1 MKKTTMT
8 GFLRGRMFL
17 LIHCAALLIWQPF
30 SSFGQQSE
38 EDWLTWSPVSE
49 IPDSLGLGGAIAGV
63 HHGVILVAGGSNFLD
78 PVWEGGEKKYHKEI
92 FVLRTNDVGEQT
104 WANGGELPF
113 AVSNGA
119 SVSTPYGVFNIG
131 GMNQEGD
138 LDRIVLLKWNSIK
151 QEIET
156 DTLFPRLPQTVS
168 YPSATY
174 LNGSIYV
181 AGGKNEANPGGLN
194 NFWKLD
200 LSVGWSERDKMEW
213 KELPVW
219 PGPGRYGS
227 VLLSQ
232 NNGYNHCLYLISG
245 KSHDDYLTDVF
256 EYNPIHGDA
265 RSTWIQKSDAP
276 RAAMVAAAATI
287 GQTHLMVFSGSDGHD
302 VDKIMELKDQYS
314 FTRDILAYHT
324 ITDTWIKV
332 GELPFGVVAT
342 HALHWNDGWL
352 IPGGEIRPGRR
363 TNVVL
368 YGQPDSIAEKSFLHW
383 LDYTVLGFYFLFIT
397 LMGTYFSRQKD
408 KGTKGYFLGGGKIPF
423 WVAGLSIMASSVS
436 SIGFM
441 ATPSKSF
448 ATDWAYFAG
457 SMTMFIV
464 IPIVV
469 FAFIPFYHKLKV
481 VSAYEYLEERFNVI
495 IRLFA
500 AAVYSMFQIAA
511 RMSIVLYLPGIALSA
526 ITGMNVY
533 MAILLMGVLGT
544 AYTIL
549 GGMKAV
555 IWMEVLEGTILIS
568 GAMLCILVAV
578 ISLDGSPVPYFQEAI
593 SNQKFNIGDITDWDY
608 ATASLWVVIFGNIF
622 YRLSTYTSDQS
633 IVQRYMVTSDI
644 RKAQKASWT
653 SLGLLFPWAILVFM
667 LGTVLFIFYK
677 ANPGMLNPL
686 VNPDGVLPMFISQS
700 MPVGLRGLI
709 IAAIFSA
716 AISSL
721 DGSMHSTSTVI
732 VTDFYKRFFP
742 NSSEQDHLKVA
753 KWLIALFGIFGTGI
767 SLIMVTQNHI
777 SIWDVFLEFTGL
789 FGGIT
794 AGLFF
799 LGIFSTRGNS
809 SGAIAGIIGSIIIL
823 VYVKTST
830 NIHLL
835 LYGAISLIS
844 CFVLGYFFSRI
855 LPGKSKTMG
864 LTIFS
869 KREVT
874 HIDE

>member
-1 MKKTTMT
+1 
-8 GFLRGRMFL
+8 
-17 LIHCAALLIWQPF
+17 
-30 SSFGQQSE
+30 
-38 EDWLTWSPVSE
+38 
-49 IPDSLGLGGAIAGV
+49 
-63 HHGVILVAGGSNFLD
+63 
-78 PVWEGGEKKYHKEI
+78 
-92 FVLRTNDVGEQT
+92 
-104 WANGGELPF
+104 
-113 AVSNGA
+113 
-119 SVSTPYGVFNIG
+119 
-131 GMNQEGD
+131 
-138 LDRIVLLKWNSIK
+138 
-151 QEIET
+151 
-156 DTLFPRLPQTVS
+156 
-168 YPSATY
+168 
-174 LNGSIYV
+174 
-181 AGGKNEANPGGLN
+181 
-194 NFWKLD
+194 
-200 LSVGWSERDKMEW
+200 
-213 KELPVW
+213 
-219 PGPGRYGS
+219 
-227 VLLSQ
+227 
-232 NNGYNHCLYLISG
+232 
-245 KSHDDYLTDVF
+245 
-256 EYNPIHGDA
+256 
-265 RSTWIQKSDAP
+265 
-276 RAAMVAAAATI
+276 
-287 GQTHLMVFSGSDGHD
+287 
-302 VDKIMELKDQYS
+302 
-314 FTRDILAYHT
+314 
-324 ITDTWIKV
+324 
-332 GELPFGVVAT
+332 
-342 HALHWNDGWL
+342 
-352 IPGGEIRPGRR
+352 
-363 TNVVL
+363 
-368 YGQPDSIAEKSFLHW
+368 
-383 LDYTVLGFYFLFIT
+383 
-397 LMGTYFSRQKD
+397 
-408 KGTKGYFLGGGKIPF
+408 
-423 WVAGLSIMASSVS
+423 
-436 SIGFM
+436 
-441 ATPSKSF
+441 
-448 ATDWAYFAG
+448 
-457 SMTMFIV
+457 
-464 IPIVV
+464 
-469 FAFIPFYHKLKV
+469 
-481 VSAYEYLEERFNVI
+481 
-495 IRLFA
+495 LFA

-526 ITGMNVY
+526 ITGMNVN
-533 MAILLMGVLGT
+533 MAILLMGILGT

-555 IWMEVLEGTILIS
+555 IWKEVLEGTILIS

-578 ISLDGSPVPYFQEAI
+578 ISLDGSPVPYLHAAI
-593 SNQKFNIGDITDWDY
+593 SNQIFNLGDITDWDY

-835 LYGAISLIS
+835 LY
-844 CFVLGYFFSRI
+844 
-855 LPGKSKTMG
+855 
-864 LTIFS
+864 
-869 KREVT
+869 
-874 HIDE
+874 